1 MMQRIWALALL
12 TFKEG
17 MRDRALYGIFLFSLM
32 VMALGFVV
40 VGFFMR
46 ELSKVASDF
55 NLSALTFGG
64 LLLTLF
70 VNNQLLAKD
79 IDKRTIYIVLS
90 RPYGRGEYIVSK
102 YLGLMLLTSAA
113 IFMLA
118 VCASAG
124 VGLSYLRYPA
134 YFESFSFKIFL
145 LAIFGEFLMLAVLNA
160 VVVFFASFSSSAFL
174 TLLFSTA
181 VYIVGE
187 TIETVVRFLKTQAQ
201 STEVPMA
208 AAVEALLN
216 VCRYIIPN
224 LYVFYLKVQAAHC
237 MAVSRSYFNFITF
250 YSMATVLVLLFLA
263 SQIFKGRELG

>member
-1 MMQRIWALALL
+1 MMQRILALALL

-40 VGFFMR
+40 IGFFMR

-79 IDKRTIYIVLS
+79 IDRRTIYIVLS
-90 RPYGRGEYIVSK
+90 KPYGRGEYIFAK
-102 YLGLMLLTSAA
+102 YLGLMLLTATA
-113 IFMLA
+113 ILMLGL
-118 VCASAG
+118 CASAG

-134 YFESFSFKIFL
+134 YFEGFSFKIFL
-145 LAIFGEFLMLAVLNA
+145 LAILGEFLMLAVLNA

-187 TIETVVRFLKTQAQ
+187 SMESVFRFLKTQT
-201 STEVPMA
+201 TELPLGA
-208 AAVEALLN
+208 GVEALLN
-216 VCRYIIPN
+216 VCRYLIPN
-224 LYVFYLKVQAAHC
+224 LSVFDLKTHAAHG
-237 MAVSRSYFNFITF
+237 MDVSLSYVL
-250 YSMATVLVLLFLA
+250 SMGVYGFACIAVLLFLA
-263 SQIFKGRELG
+263 SRIFKGRELG